1 MRHLLTMTDL
11 SSAELEGLLDLAAKM
26 KKKSQRGKDK
36 PLLAGQV
43 LAMLFQKPSLRT
55 RVSFEVGMEQLGGH
69 AVYLAPAEVGLGV
82 RESAADVSRVLSR
95 YSQGIM
101 ARVFRHGDLETMAQY
116 ASVPVINGLSDY
128 DHPCQVMA
136 DLLTLRE
143 HVGSFAGKQLVFVG
157 DGYNMANGLLF
168 GASKLGLNITVATPD
183 AYKPNAE
190 VMAKAMEYSE
200 ESGALIRWT
209 SDPHV
214 AVHNADVVYTD
225 VWTSMGQE
233 AENEVRRSAFRDYQ
247 LNAGLMRSAPAHA
260 LVMHCLPAHRGEEI
274 SDEIADSPN
283 SIVFDQAE
291 NRLHAQKAILVWL
304 LGGVELPASPQSEAE
319 RTAAH
324 ERKARK

>member
-1 MRHLLTMTDL
+1 MRHFLTLTDV
-11 SSAELEGLLDLAAKM
+11 SAAEIAGLLDLAARM
-26 KKKSQRGKDK
+26 KKKSKRGKDK
-36 PLLAGQV
+36 SVLAGQV

-95 YSQGIM
+95 YAQGIM
-101 ARVFRHGDLETMAQY
+101 ARVFKHDDLETMAQY

-136 DLLTLRE
+136 DLLTMRE
-143 HVGSFAGKQLVFVG
+143 HLGKDLRSRQLVFIG

-168 GASKLGLNITVATPD
+168 GASKVGLNITVATPD

-190 VMAKAMEYSE
+190 VMAKATEFSE
-200 ESGALIRWT
+200 DSGAHVRWT
-209 SDPHV
+209 TDPRE
-214 AVHNADVVYTD
+214 ALRNADVVYTD

-233 AENEVRRSAFRDYQ
+233 SENEVRRHAFRDYQ
-247 LNAGLMRSAPAHA
+247 LNSTLMRSAPAHA

-274 SDEIADSPN
+274 SDE
-283 SIVFDQAE
+283 V
-291 NRLHAQKAILVWL
+291 
-304 LGGVELPASPQSEAE
+304 
-319 RTAAH
+319 
-324 ERKARK
+324 